1 MAKQLYGFDEP
12 SVQRIG
18 KALAKIEA
26 QPPGS
31 IRESHNVP
39 EMSRNRYYPF
49 GNSFAFGIVSAPT
62 SHGHFLMF
70 SQGFVHSPAENQ
82 PVLIDAVRYYI
93 TPINADEKF
102 FHVFVRFDTAKLTIV
117 QTTSLGTF
125 AEPSY
130 HMAESPITVDGAAC
144 VNAVASTTQENEV
157 DWANVQLL
165 YSIKI
170 KNGGLIKVLRADGA
184 VSVKPDTEATA
195 DDSVIRKSVEIG
207 TNPRCYQVY
216 GFDGDSQVVDGLAS
230 LLESDIGTG
239 EITAKTGSEKY
250 EMLVRVRDASGNIRV
265 IGYMSIGTPPNPEDP
280 TDPANFEECGDEP
293 YPGDTDA
300 GEGYTDDDTPY
311 PGDLD
316 EEESVDDPGDDPA
329 YPGKQNV
336 CW

>member
-1 MAKQLYGFDEP
+1 MQQIYGLGEQDIT
-12 SVQRIG
+12 RLG
-18 KALAKIEA
+18 KALKVVENL
-26 QPPGS
+26 PPELL
-31 IRESHNVP
+31 RESSSIP
-39 EMSRNRYYPF
+39 SGDRSRYFPF
-49 GNSFAFGIVSAPT
+49 GNSFAFGIVYAPT
-62 SHGHFLMF
+62 KDGHMVLV
-70 SQGFVHSPAENQ
+70 SQGFVHSPANNE
-82 PVLIDAVRYYI
+82 PVLIEGTRYYVLPYS
-93 TPINADEKF
+93 TDEKF
-102 FHVFVRFDTAKLTIV
+102 LHVFIRFDTRKLTIV
-117 QTTSLGTF
+117 KSTSFSTF
-125 AEPSY
+125 DEPSY
-130 HMAESPITVDGAAC
+130 HMVEAPITVGG
-144 VNAVASTTQENEV
+144 VASVSATESTATENEV

-165 YSIKI
+165 YTLRIKD
-170 KNGGLIKVLRADGA
+170 GALLKVLRADGA

-195 DDSVIRKSVEIG
+195 SEPIIRKSVEIG

-250 EMLVRVRDASGNIRV
+250 EMLVRVKDATGNIRV

-293 YPGDTDA
+293 YPGNTDA
-300 GEGYTDDDTPY
+300 GDGYTDDDTAY